1 MANPLEKF
9 SHDHF
14 VKLRQNGRKEDAQA
28 YRQSFQVGQ
37 STNEEVKQPLG
48 EKTQDEIAVLRSE
61 YKKITGKWVPPRYI
75 NDKEWIKD
83 KIEANI

>member
-1 MANPLEKF
+1 LQAFEFFLA
-9 SHDHF
+9 HF
-14 VKLRQNGRKEDAQA
+14 LFLNLFFLQLNIMRTNWSYVEGISMVK
-28 YRQSFQVGQ
+28 
-37 STNEEVKQPLG
+37 
-48 EKTQDEIAVLRSE
+48 IAILRSE